1 MMSAFAL
8 EWTKGNEIQVIIATK
23 EVPVCYERYNE
34 PASFPI
40 VAQTQYGERD
50 DSVRIGLKL
59 A

>member
-23 EVPVCYERYNE
+23 VPVCYERYNE
-34 PASFPI
+34 PASFSI
-40 VAQTQYGERD
+40 VAQRQYGERD
-50 DSVRIGLKL
+50 DSVRIGFKL